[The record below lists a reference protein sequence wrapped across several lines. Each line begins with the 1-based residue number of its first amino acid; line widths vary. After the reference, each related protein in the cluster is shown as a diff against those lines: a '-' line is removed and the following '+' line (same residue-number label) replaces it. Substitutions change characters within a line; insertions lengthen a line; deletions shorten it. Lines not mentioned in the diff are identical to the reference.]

1 MTAELGAL
9 VPHGRIR
16 IAGAAAGP
24 LAGLTFMAKDLF
36 DVAGHGTSAGNP
48 DWLAT
53 HPPAKAHA
61 WAVQAVLDA
70 GATLTGKTITD
81 ELAYGLTGRNFH
93 YGAPVNPAAPDR
105 ITGGSSSGSVSVV
118 AGGLVDF
125 ALGSDTGGS
134 VRIPA
139 SYCGVFGLRP
149 THGRIPTTGAV
160 DLSPSF
166 DTVGWFARDAGLMER
181 VGRVLLRAPASQASP
196 SRLIIAEDLFGMAD
210 GDVVAA
216 VEPTLRAA
224 RKLIGTEKTTRVFR
238 ADPAQAREAFRLLQA
253 REAWASDG
261 AWISK
266 HRPKM
271 GPDVQERFDIASKV
285 TEEQVAGPRRMREEM
300 DAAMTELLVDDAVLC
315 LPTSPVPAPKRD
327 ASLETLGDVRART
340 MALTC
345 VAGLARL
352 PQISIPAGTVGG
364 APVGLSFVAARDNDM
379 MLLGLARAIAG

>member
-1 MTAELGAL
+1 
-9 VPHGRIR
+9 
-16 IAGAAAGP
+16 
-24 LAGLTFMAKDLF
+24 
-36 DVAGHGTSAGNP
+36 
-48 DWLAT
+48 
-53 HPPAKAHA
+53 
-61 WAVQAVLDA
+61 
-70 GATLTGKTITD
+70 
-81 ELAYGLTGRNFH
+81 
-93 YGAPVNPAAPDR
+93 
-105 ITGGSSSGSVSVV
+105 
-118 AGGLVDF
+118 
-125 ALGSDTGGS
+125 
-134 VRIPA
+134 
-139 SYCGVFGLRP
+139 
-149 THGRIPTTGAV
+149 
-160 DLSPSF
+160 
-166 DTVGWFARDAGLMER
+166 
-181 VGRVLLRAPASQASP
+181 
-196 SRLIIAEDLFGMAD
+196 MAD